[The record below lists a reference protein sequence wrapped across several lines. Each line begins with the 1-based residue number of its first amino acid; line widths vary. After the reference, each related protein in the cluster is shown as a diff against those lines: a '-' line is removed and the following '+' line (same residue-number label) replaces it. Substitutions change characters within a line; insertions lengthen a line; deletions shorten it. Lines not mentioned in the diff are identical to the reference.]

1 LLILQK
7 SIKPLQ
13 LALNEF
19 FKKLDNGTMVTKSA
33 FTQAR
38 RHLKATAFVML
49 NQKAVIDVLYGDDNY
64 EKAWGFRLLAQR
76 SPKSLCLNTTEIVKE
91 FGTIKFETT
100 TCNNKKIVGEHGYAL
115 ASVMYDPLNKF
126 RGKSFRIS
134 TAKTFAS
141 EVVDACLAPFMRI

>member
-76 SPKSLCLNTTEIVKE
+76 SPKSIGLIPQRL
-91 FGTIKFETT
+91 
-100 TCNNKKIVGEHGYAL
+100 
-115 ASVMYDPLNKF
+115 
-126 RGKSFRIS
+126 
-134 TAKTFAS
+134 
-141 EVVDACLAPFMRI
+141 